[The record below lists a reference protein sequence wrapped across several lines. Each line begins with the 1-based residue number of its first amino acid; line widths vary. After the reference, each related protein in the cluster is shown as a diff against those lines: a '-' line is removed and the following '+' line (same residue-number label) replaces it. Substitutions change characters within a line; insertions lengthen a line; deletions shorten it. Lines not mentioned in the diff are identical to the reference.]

1 MNESLV
7 GTKLGQYELLA
18 PLGQGGMATVYRSIQ
33 PMLNRTVA
41 VKVLPLSRIPDPS
54 MPARF
59 RREAQLAA
67 SLMHP
72 NIVPIYDFGEW
83 QGYLYIVMAL
93 VAGGTLKE
101 RAEAQLPVD
110 AAVRLVSQVADALAF
125 AHAQGIYHRDIKPTN
140 VLLERADWAMLVTS
154 GSRGRSATRLASPAH
169 TERLAR
175 RPTWRLSSGSAA
187 TSTAAPTST
196 PSASSCTSS

>member
-18 PLGQGGMATVYRSIQ
+18 PLGQGGMATVYRSVQ

-140 VLLERADWAMLVTS
+140 VLLERADWAML
-154 GSRGRSATRLASPAH
+154 GDFGIARAIGDIDSPHQPLRNGWHAGLH
-169 TERLAR
+169 GA
-175 RPTWRLSSGSAA
+175 
-187 TSTAAPTST
+187 
-196 PSASSCTSS
+196 